1 MIERT
6 YAARFM
12 CGSPEPSAAP
22 RPRTPRWPS
31 AATAMLMVCI
41 TVQAAGAQARGEAG
55 HQDVTPVVDDEVG
68 RREAAALVGL
78 VDAAMN
84 GRSASDFPIAWRN
97 DFFKAQTG
105 TFVPFTV
112 SVDRAPFTGSGAWMY
127 VRAVRRGVPAPGGG
141 RSVAERY
148 PFDLIFPVELGAAG
162 PVRITRGFAVPPGD
176 YDIYVALR
184 ERMANP
190 EGAGGRPR
198 ASVLRQPLSVPDF
211 WSGALATSTVMLADR
226 IEAVGPPGAPE
237 DLLERPYRIGEN
249 EIHLAPD
256 ASFRRDRELIVVFL
270 IYNPTVSANRDF
282 DVQVDYHLFRS
293 GAQEPA
299 AAATVSEHP
308 PARAGEQ
315 YVTRTTPQ
323 RFRPAG
329 MGAQFDP
336 GAGQPML
343 AGQGIL
349 LSSFQEGEY
358 RLGITVTDLL
368 SRQTLSRDVTF
379 RVAGS

>member
-12 CGSPEPSAAP
+12 CGSSEPSAAP

-162 PVRITRGFAVPPGD
+162 PVRITRGFAVPPGE
-176 YDIYVALR
+176 YDVYVALR
-184 ERMANP
+184 ERVANL
-190 EGAGGRPR
+190 EGAGGRPK
-198 ASVLRQPLSVPDF
+198 ASVLKQPLSVPDF
-211 WSGALATSTVMLADR
+211 SSSTSVSHRSSTIRTATRTWRSP
-226 IEAVGPPGAPE
+226 GPTGFLPPRFLRWHFPGRSLRSCGPSS
-237 DLLERPYRIGEN
+237 R
-249 EIHLAPD
+249 D
-256 ASFRRDRELIVVFL
+256 ANGLKLDGTA
-270 IYNPTVSANRDF
+270 NPTVERPPEGRAAD
-282 DVQVDYHLFRS
+282 
-293 GAQEPA
+293 GAR
-299 AAATVSEHP
+299 H
-308 PARAGEQ
+308 RG
-315 YVTRTTPQ
+315 
-323 RFRPAG
+323 
-329 MGAQFDP
+329 
-336 GAGQPML
+336 
-343 AGQGIL
+343 
-349 LSSFQEGEY
+349 
-358 RLGITVTDLL
+358 
-368 SRQTLSRDVTF
+368 
-379 RVAGS
+379 